1 MIIIDASALLAFLF
15 RETGH
20 EKAAEYLPDSALSTV
35 NLSEVLARFARDG
48 HDVHQVWQQIAASP
62 IQIVPFSAQTA
73 VLAAALSLLTKPLGL
88 SLADRAC
95 LALAV
100 ERKAPVLTADQAWL
114 QLDIGINIIS
124 IR

>member
-1 MIIIDASALLAFLF
+1 MIIIDASALLALLF

-20 EKAAEYLPDSALSTV
+20 EKAAEYLPDCALSTV

-62 IQIVPFSAQTA
+62 IQIILFTAQTA
-73 VLAAALSLLTKPLGL
+73 VLAAALSPLTKPLGL

-114 QLDIGINIIS
+114 QLDIGINILS